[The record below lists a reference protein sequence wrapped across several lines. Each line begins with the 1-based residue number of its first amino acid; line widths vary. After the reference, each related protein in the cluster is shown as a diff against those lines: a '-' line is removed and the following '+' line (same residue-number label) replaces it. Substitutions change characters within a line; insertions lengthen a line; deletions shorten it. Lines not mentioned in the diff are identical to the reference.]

1 VSVTILIEETPDAT
15 RVAHDPVSSALAI
28 YPGGEAAMLTA
39 QALDAEVFALFKRA
53 TAA

>member
-1 VSVTILIEETPDAT
+1 L
-15 RVAHDPVSSALAI
+15 RVARESRASVQRSPVANDPVSSALAI
-28 YPGGEAAMLTA
+28 YPGGEAAMLTG